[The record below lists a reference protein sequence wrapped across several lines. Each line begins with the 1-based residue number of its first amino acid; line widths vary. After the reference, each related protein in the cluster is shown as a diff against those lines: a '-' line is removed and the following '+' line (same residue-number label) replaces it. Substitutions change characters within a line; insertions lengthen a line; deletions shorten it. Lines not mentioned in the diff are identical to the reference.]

1 MAFQLMF
8 YVYAFSKNFCR
19 DGLPYCEK
27 DYQRQFGVKCD
38 HCERFIAGKVL
49 QVTKQS
55 RLTSIDV
62 YWNE

>member
-1 MAFQLMF
+1 MTDVDLKKIIFPLIT
-8 YVYAFSKNFCR
+8 YR

-49 QVTKQS
+49 QV
-55 RLTSIDV
+55 RM
-62 YWNE
+62 

>member
-1 MAFQLMF
+1 VISLWRP
-8 YVYAFSKNFCR
+8 FCNKRVFCLISPR

-49 QVTKQS
+49 QVTSQFF
-55 RLTSIDV
+55 
-62 YWNE
+62 

>member
-1 MAFQLMF
+1 MANALTF
-8 YVYAFSKNFCR
+8 KR

-49 QVTKQS
+49 QVYLFLDSVTQNCLLS
-55 RLTSIDV
+55 GALHLLC
-62 YWNE
+62 